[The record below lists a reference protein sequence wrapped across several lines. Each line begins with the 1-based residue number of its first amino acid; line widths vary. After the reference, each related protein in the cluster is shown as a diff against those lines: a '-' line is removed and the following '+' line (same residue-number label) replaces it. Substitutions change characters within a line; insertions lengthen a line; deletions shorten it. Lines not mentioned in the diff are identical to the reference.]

1 MYTRFVFGKASRDQR
16 KNQESHEYGVFMD
29 PLSLKDGDLNELRWK
44 SKLKVDQAR
53 LVSKAQDSSVDMVSI
68 FILYRILTRRKKIGI
83 IFPMIIQTR
92 NNASKDKLNLRSE
105 VKNPIAEIFDNSRGY
120 PGIKPS

>member
-1 MYTRFVFGKASRDQR
+1 MKE
-16 KNQESHEYGVFMD
+16 K
-29 PLSLKDGDLNELRWK
+29 
-44 SKLKVDQAR
+44 
-53 LVSKAQDSSVDMVSI
+53 
-68 FILYRILTRRKKIGI
+68 TRRSNGSETKFRVNFYSIPNIDTSKNIGI

-120 PGIKPS
+120 LGIKPS

>member
-1 MYTRFVFGKASRDQR
+1 MKEKTRRSNGLETKFRV
-16 KNQESHEYGVFMD
+16 N
-29 PLSLKDGDLNELRWK
+29 
-44 SKLKVDQAR
+44 
-53 LVSKAQDSSVDMVSI
+53 
-68 FILYRILTRRKKIGI
+68 FILYRILTRRKNIGI